1 MRPRARAFRLL
12 LAASVVLA
20 AACAGRHE
28 GAASP
33 AGTRDCRWPVA
44 PVVLRQAADTVYQ
57 SWTYE
62 VGEMAGPVAP
72 SRLPALSAF
81 LDTVR
86 SRVGALDARALL
98 SRQIAYYAGR
108 PDSASQG
115 EAANGRLVLTG
126 AVGTLR
132 PIDCLEALLVEY
144 QAARFPMASHP
155 TEFQAV
161 VMERSEAGRRRV
173 RVYFAGSGAP
183 WPPRANLLL
192 EHVAADRRDGWRAVA
207 HLHNHP
213 FLFSSDGD
221 IAGAN
226 APSLTDV
233 QFWRH
238 LRDSLGVEGAR
249 VTNGF
254 ATFQAPAAA
263 FDRLHARES
272 R

>member
-1 MRPRARAFRLL
+1 VPLRPHRYRSRLL
-12 LAASVVLA
+12 IAAAAVLVL
-20 AACAGRHE
+20 AACAGRR
-28 GAASP
+28 AASP
-33 AGTRDCRWPVA
+33 HACRWPVA
-44 PVVLRQAADTVYQ
+44 PVVLREAADTVYLA
-57 SWTYE
+57 WTFPAE
-62 VGEMAGPVAP
+62 QMDRSVTP
-72 SRLPALSAF
+72 SRLPALSSF

-86 SRVGALDARALL
+86 ARAGALDARGLIE
-98 SRQIAYYAGR
+98 RQIAHYAAR

-115 EAANGRLVLTG
+115 EAANGRMVLAG
-126 AVGTLR
+126 SAGVLR
-132 PIDCLEALLVEY
+132 PIDCVEALLVEY
-144 QAARFPMASHP
+144 QAARFPMASRP

-161 VMERSEAGRRRV
+161 LLERGEPPNRQR

-183 WPPRANLLL
+183 WPPKGNLLF
-192 EHVAADRRDGWRAVA
+192 ERVAADRREGWRAVA

-213 FLFSSDGD
+213 FLFAADGD

-238 LRDSLGVEGAR
+238 LRDSLGLESAR

-254 ATFQAPAAA
+254 ATFEAPAAA
-263 FDRLHARES
+263 FDRLLARQS

>member
-1 MRPRARAFRLL
+1 MSARALARRLL
-12 LAASVVLA
+12 LAAAVVLA
-20 AACAGRHE
+20 AGCAARHD

-33 AGTRDCRWPVA
+33 AATVGCRWPVA

-57 SWTYE
+57 SWTFAA
-62 VGEMAGPVAP
+62 GQMPGPVAP
-72 SRLPALSAF
+72 SELPALSAF

-86 SRVGALDARALL
+86 TRVGALDAHALL
-98 SRQIAYYAGR
+98 SRQIAHYAAR
-108 PDSASQG
+108 TDSASQG
-115 EAANGRLVLTG
+115 EAANGRLVLSG

-132 PIDCLEALLVEY
+132 PINCLEALLVEY

-161 VMERSEAGRRRV
+161 VMERSDGGTRRV

-192 EHVAADRRDGWRAVA
+192 EHVAADRREGWRAVA

-213 FLFSSDGD
+213 FLFASEGD

-238 LRDSLGVEGAR
+238 LRDSLGLESAR

-254 ATFQAPAAA
+254 ATFHAPAAA
-263 FDRLHARES
+263 FDRLHAR